1 MSNLPA
7 YLRAALR
14 TGLWLLLLFAGSLGM
29 HLLTYSTFVV
39 DNDLDH
45 QRNFNDGYKVF
56 ALTLPNELTFCDET
70 VPLERL
76 DVRERLDRELL
87 VNTYWQSN
95 TLLAHKRAAR
105 WFPMIEGILKEE
117 NVPDDLKYI
126 AVIES
131 GLTNVVSPAGATGY
145 WQFMKETA
153 QIHGLEVSAEVDER
167 YHVAKSTRAACAY
180 LKNSY
185 AKYGSWALAAA
196 SYNLGQGGVDKQ
208 LGRQKRDNYFDLLL
222 NEETARY
229 VYRILAM
236 KEIIRDPERYGFH
249 IRKKDLYQPYR
260 TRTTR
265 ITTSVPDLADWAMAS
280 GTDYKTLKLLN
291 PWLRD
296 NQLTNREG
304 RSYEVLLPA
313 EGFDTALP
321 AETEVSPDEKP

>member
-1 MSNLPA
+1 MKKPTNLMHT
-7 YLRAALR
+7 LLR
-14 TGLWLLLLFAGSLGM
+14 TSAWALLLVGGSLGL
-29 HLLTYSTFVV
+29 HLFTYSSFVV
-39 DNDLDH
+39 DSDLDH
-45 QRNFNDGYKVF
+45 QRNFNDNYKVF
-56 ALTLPNELTFCDET
+56 SLTIPNELSFCGEK

-105 WFPMIEGILKEE
+105 WFPMIEEIMRQEG
-117 NVPDDLKYI
+117 VPEDLKYI

-153 QIHGLEVSAEVDER
+153 SQYGLEVNAEVDER
-167 YHVAKSTRAACAY
+167 YNVEMSTRAACKY
-180 LKNSY
+180 LKK
-185 AKYGSWALAAA
+185 AHAHYGKWALAAA

-208 LGRQKRDNYFDLLL
+208 LGRQKQDNYFDLLL

-236 KEIIRDPERYGFH
+236 KEIINNPERYGFH
-249 IRKKDLYQPYR
+249 LREKDLYAPYR
-260 TRTTR
+260 TRT
-265 ITTSVPDLADWAMAS
+265 IEVNGPVADLADLAIAQ

-296 NQLTNREG
+296 NKLSNREG
-304 RSYEVLLPA
+304 RTYKVLLPTA
-313 EGFDTALP
+313 DFDDATP
-321 AETEVSPDEKP
+321 VQE

>member
-1 MSNLPA
+1 MIKLPHA
-7 YLRAALR
+7 LRFALR
-14 TGLWLLLLFAGSLGM
+14 TTLWALLLMGGSLGL
-29 HLLTYSTFVV
+29 HLFTYSTFVV

-56 ALTLPNELTFCDET
+56 SLTLPNELTFCGEE

-105 WFPMIEGILKEE
+105 WFPLIEAVLKREG
-117 NVPDDLKYI
+117 VPEDMKYV

-153 QIHGLEVSAEVDER
+153 LKQGLEVNGEVDER
-167 YHVAKSTRAACAY
+167 YHVEKSTVAACQY
-180 LKNSY
+180 LKNGY
-185 AKYGSWALAAA
+185 AKYGKWSLAAA

-229 VYRILAM
+229 VYRIMAM

-249 IRKKDLYQPYR
+249 LRKKDLYAPYL
-260 TRTTR
+260 TRTVE
-265 ITTSVPDLADWAMAS
+265 IAGPVEDLADYAIAQ
-280 GTDYKTLKLLN
+280 GTDYKILKLLN

-296 NQLTNREG
+296 NHLSNREG
-304 RSYEVLLPA
+304 KTYTVLLPA
-313 EGFDTALP
+313 EGFDAAPP
-321 AETEVSPDEKP
+321 AQE